1 MTTAAS
7 LESVMWAA
15 PQTKLGQQHTRRIRL
30 HSGWRLEQTSGEA
43 RDMSRNRHS
52 RVTVSTVSSTGR
64 AVGCS
69 PTLGG
74 GVAVVVALA
83 DTLAPVR

>member
-1 MTTAAS
+1 VA
-7 LESVMWAA
+7 LE
-15 PQTKLGQQHTRRIRL
+15 R
-30 HSGWRLEQTSGEA
+30 TSGEA
-43 RDMSRNRHS
+43 RDMSRNRHN
-52 RVTVSTVSSTGR
+52 RVTGSTVSSTGR
-64 AVGCS
+64 AVGCG